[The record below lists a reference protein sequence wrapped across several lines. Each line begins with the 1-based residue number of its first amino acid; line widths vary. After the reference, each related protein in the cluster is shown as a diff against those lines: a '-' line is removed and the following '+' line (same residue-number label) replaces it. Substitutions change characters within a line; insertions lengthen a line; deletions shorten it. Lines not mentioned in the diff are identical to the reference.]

1 MTNHSADDITLT
13 ESQKAALN
21 EFEQFLDS
29 EEEQVFVLNGAAG
42 TGKTTLL
49 KLMVDMTLANR
60 GAESHISLMAPTGR
74 AAMIL
79 SSKTGREARTIH
91 STIYGLE
98 GEEYATETPKR
109 RRKVGKE
116 NADPVGIKLLFGLR
130 GAGGMFPRK
139 VNFVDE
145 ASMISNT
152 YSDNEVFKFGTGYL
166 LNDLMNSITG
176 QKVVFV
182 GDMAQLPPV
191 GMENSPALDV
201 KYLEGTYGLKCKEV
215 TLTEVIRQAAESTIL
230 VNATRLRH
238 YLDNSM
244 FHRFKLKDGKDV
256 TKTADI
262 VDTYMS
268 EADSLGLA
276 NAIIISHTNAK
287 ANSYNQ
293 EVRGRLWG
301 ENAPRLVAGDYL
313 IVSRNNFSAGGEVY
327 NGTIVKVERC
337 EGDENVETRVV
348 SVPKS
353 RNKRQ
358 SDGSKGNKKPYDE
371 LKEDP
376 SYVNVTLKF
385 RNVTVGI
392 PVGGDERMQNRS
404 YLLLDNFLDDDNPQI
419 TKDLAS
425 ALFLDFRRRNP
436 NLKPK
441 TKEFTKALLKDKYF
455 NALVCKYG
463 YAITCHKAQGGEWRT
478 VVADMEWRGGKAT
491 RDMFRWAY
499 TVITRASG
507 KLFHAYEPDYN
518 YLTDIFVAT
527 PEFVEPIK
535 LVGEGGERELSR
547 SGCQQFQLL
556 EPLIRHIVGR
566 ESMSIV
572 GKSHSDGH
580 DDYLVDCK
588 GALVRFTFNYG
599 NKKIRYVSVVT
610 KIAKVKGNKMEILAG
625 VDAML
630 DEFRQK

>member
-1 MTNHSADDITLT
+1 MTDGSTDSQFSLT
-13 ESQKAALN
+13 ASQKAALD
-21 EFEQFLDS
+21 EFERFLDN
-29 EEEQVFVLNGAAG
+29 ENEQIFVLNGAAG

-98 GEEYATETPKR
+98 GEEFATEAPKR
-109 RRKVGKE
+109 RRKAGRE

-130 GAGGMFPRK
+130 GAGGIFPRK

-182 GDMAQLPPV
+182 GDTAQLPPV

-201 KYLEGTYGLKCKEV
+201 KYLENTYGQKCKEV

-230 VNATRLRH
+230 VNATRIRFD
-238 YLDNSM
+238 LDNSM
-244 FHRFKLKDGKDV
+244 FHQFKLKDGEDV
-256 TKTADI
+256 KKTDNI
-262 VDTYMS
+262 VNTYMN
-268 EADSLGLA
+268 EANSLGIA

-287 ANSYNQ
+287 ANAYNQ

-301 ENAPRLVAGDYL
+301 ENAPRLVKGDYL

-327 NGTIVKVERC
+327 NGTIVKVEGC

-353 RNKRQ
+353 KNKGHD
-358 SDGSKGNKKPYDE
+358 SKSKGIKISYE
-371 LKEDP
+371 EIKE
-376 SYVNVTLKF
+376 SNYINVTLKF

-392 PVGGDERMQNRS
+392 PAGGDGRTQNRS

-425 ALFLDFRRRNP
+425 ALFLDFRKRNP

-441 TKEFTKALLKDKYF
+441 TKEFTKTLLKDKYF

-463 YAITCHKAQGGEWRT
+463 YAITCHKAQGGEWET
-478 VVADMEWRGGKAT
+478 VVADMEWRAGKAT

-507 KLFHAYEPDYN
+507 KLFHAYEPEYN
-518 YLTDIFVAT
+518 FLTDMFVAT

-535 LVGEGGERELSR
+535 LVGDREERELSR
-547 SGCQQFQLL
+547 SDCQQFQLMDSL
-556 EPLIRHIVGR
+556 LKHITGR
-566 ESMSIV
+566 ETMSIV
-572 GKSHSDGH
+572 GKSHSNGH

-599 NKKIRYVSVVT
+599 SKKIRYVSLVT

-625 VDAML
+625 VDAVL